1 MTDDKREMGAAE
13 FVRAVVGETGRLVM
27 QRLADPSERELFRQA
42 NLELAR
48 YGLRLARLSD
58 PEPLWLCACGPGAE
72 WVFDMLTANEVLTSA
87 PPRVWCKCARCGKR
101 EALLYYA
108 RPEEP

>member
-1 MTDDKREMGAAE
+1 MTDKREMGVAE

-48 YGLRLARLSD
+48 YGLRLVRIS
-58 PEPLWLCACGPGAE
+58 
-72 WVFDMLTANEVLTSA
+72 
-87 PPRVWCKCARCGKR
+87 
-101 EALLYYA
+101 
-108 RPEEP
+108 EEP